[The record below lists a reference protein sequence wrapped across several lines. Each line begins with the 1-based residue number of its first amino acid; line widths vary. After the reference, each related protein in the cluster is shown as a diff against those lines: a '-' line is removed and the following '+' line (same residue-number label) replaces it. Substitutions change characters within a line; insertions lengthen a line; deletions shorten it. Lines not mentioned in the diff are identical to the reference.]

1 MSNLEPIY
9 LLHQNG
15 YGQSAMFATGIT
27 NCYLFL
33 KKFIYFKLEDNCFTM
48 LSWFLPYI
56 NMNQS

>member
-15 YGQSAMFATGIT
+15 YGQSAMFAISIT

-33 KKFIYFKLEDNCFTM
+33 KKLIYFKLEDNCFTM
-48 LSWFLPYI
+48 LSCFLPYI
-56 NMNQS
+56 NMNQP